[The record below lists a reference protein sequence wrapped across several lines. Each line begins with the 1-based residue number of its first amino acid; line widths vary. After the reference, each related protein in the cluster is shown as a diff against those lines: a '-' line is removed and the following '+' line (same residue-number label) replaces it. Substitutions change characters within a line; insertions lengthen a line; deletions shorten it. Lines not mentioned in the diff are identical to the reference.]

1 MSQGKLTSTDQITI
15 AINAPP
21 SPGLF
26 TVSPK
31 NGTAI
36 TTIFTMAASLWSDPD
51 LPLEYAFGFLDAL
64 ESIRLQENI
73 KKAFTTTLLGV
84 GQDTSD
90 YNVTCHLRV
99 YDSFSAF
106 SSLNAVVQVNPLV
119 IAPAALLSRGDKR
132 FVISFSARLIDL
144 FTLLPYSILFCEI
157 NLNKICILQYQA
169 F

>member
-1 MSQGKLTSTDQITI
+1 MILIGLSQGNLTSSDYITI

-31 NGTAI
+31 NGTAV

-51 LPLEYAFGFLDAL
+51 LPLEYAFGFIDAL
-64 ESIRLQENI
+64 ESIVLQENI
-73 KKAFTTTLLGV
+73 KKAFTTTPLAV
-84 GQDTSD
+84 GQDTFD

-119 IAPAALLSRGDKR
+119 IEPADLLLRGIKR
-132 FVISFSARLIDL
+132 FVF
-144 FTLLPYSILFCEI
+144 LLV
-157 NLNKICILQYQA
+157 
-169 F
+169 